1 MPSNSRW
8 RGAALSMTM
17 LAFGTCV
24 YGYLQNARIEDL
36 HAQLAA
42 ADAQGRAAR
51 AEEGVLRSQLSAQQ
65 HLNAPP
71 GSGLLATRQSA
82 HDSAETSPSAP

>member
-1 MPSNSRW
+1 MPPNSRW

-17 LAFGTCV
+17 LAVGTCL

-42 ADAQGRAAR
+42 ADAQGRATQ
-51 AEEGVLRSQLSAQQ
+51 AEERALRSQLAQQ
-65 HLNAPP
+65 HFHTQAD
-71 GSGLLATRQSA
+71 GLLAAQQPA
-82 HDSAETSPSAP
+82 HEPAAAPHSAP